1 MKDFAGDL
9 DELKRNIAKFKKGK
23 FGKGLSDIDI
33 DDLDFIDAN
42 SRKVKAVTIFIYET
56 SVWSHFVQQSSTQNK
71 CPISRVH
78 FTVELTRIKKHLEPL
93 EQEVKQ

>member
-1 MKDFAGDL
+1 MSRNLKDFAGDL

-42 SRKVKAVTIFIYET
+42 SRKVKET